1 MMMSRMVLTRVV
13 DQLDRA
19 YNYGDLSLKAPL
31 ILKEAVSAI
40 EYSGGNSLID
50 SITYEIVESASRL
63 DFRLNDNKWKKVENL
78 FNSIDQNEY
87 NDITFNMLDDIL
99 KESPSWVAK
108 RAVVKIALE
117 ALKGTK

>member
-1 MMMSRMVLTRVV
+1 MMLCRMVVTKVV
-13 DQLDRA
+13 SQLSRA

-31 ILKEAVSAI
+31 VLKEAVSAI

-50 SITYEIVESASRL
+50 SVTYEIIESASRL
-63 DFRLNDNKWKKVENL
+63 DFRMDDNKWKKVTNL
-78 FNSIDQNEY
+78 LNSIDQNEY
-87 NDITFNMLDDIL
+87 DDISFNMLDDAL
-99 KESPSWVAK
+99 KESPSWQAK

>member
-1 MMMSRMVLTRVV
+1 MVVTRIVG
-13 DQLDRA
+13 QLIRA

-40 EYSGGNSLID
+40 EYSGGDSLID

-63 DFRLNDNKWKKVENL
+63 DFRLNDNKWMKVENL
-78 FNSIDQNEY
+78 FKSIDQNEY